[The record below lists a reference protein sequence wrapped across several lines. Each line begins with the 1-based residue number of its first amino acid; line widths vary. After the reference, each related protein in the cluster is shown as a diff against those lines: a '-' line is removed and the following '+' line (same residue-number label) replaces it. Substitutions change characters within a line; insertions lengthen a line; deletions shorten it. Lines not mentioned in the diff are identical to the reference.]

1 MIRRISLTIDKEKLK
16 PLFKEFVRYLIV
28 GGTAALVDWSTLY
41 LTYNYVFANSGSWRL
56 TLATAVGFTAGLIYN
71 YILSLVWV
79 FKSAKERNKGKTL
92 GAFLIFVVIG
102 VVGLLLTI
110 GGMELGCS
118 LVGEQNYMYVKI
130 LVTGVVLIWNYAA
143 RKLLIFK

>member
-1 MIRRISLTIDKEKLK
+1 MTIDKEKLK
-16 PLFKEFVRYLIV
+16 PLIKEFARYLIV

-41 LTYNYVFANSGSWRL
+41 LTYNYVFTNSGDWRL
-56 TLATAVGFTAGLIYN
+56 TLATTVGFTAGLIYN

-92 GAFLIFVVIG
+92 GAFLVFVVIG
-102 VVGLLLTI
+102 VIGLLLTI
-110 GGMELGCS
+110 GGMELGCN
-118 LVGEQNYMYVKI
+118 LVGEQYYMYVKI
-130 LVTGVVLIWNYAA
+130 FVTGVVLIWNYAA

>member
-1 MIRRISLTIDKEKLK
+1 MTIDKEKLK
-16 PLFKEFVRYLIV
+16 PLIKEFARYLIV

-41 LTYNYVFANSGSWRL
+41 LTYNYVFANSGDWRL

-102 VVGLLLTI
+102 VIGLLLTI

-130 LVTGVVLIWNYAA
+130 FVTGIVLIWNYAA

>member
-1 MIRRISLTIDKEKLK
+1 MTIDKEKLK
-16 PLFKEFVRYLIV
+16 PLIKEFARYLIV

-41 LTYNYVFANSGSWRL
+41 LTYNYVFANSGDWRL

-92 GAFLIFVVIG
+92 GAFLMFVVIG
-102 VVGLLLTI
+102 VIGLLLTI

-130 LVTGVVLIWNYAA
+130 FVTGIVLIWNYAA